1 MPTGIRDLQVPLRP
15 GSGFRLAHLL
25 RIGYVKAAGI
35 TTHYPNCP
43 MKAALAQF
51 IFESNTFAPTLAEI
65 DLFRKGGVF
74 LADEAQVR
82 AWAAGTDS
90 QMHGSLEVL
99 AAAGWETAPCFTALC
114 GSPAGRLS
122 AACFREISGTLLD
135 RVAAAMP
142 FDVLILHLH
151 GAAAADGEDDPEGY
165 LLEKVRTDLGYRGR
179 VVLSLDLHANFTRRM
194 LQHADA
200 VTAYRTFPHMDFTAT
215 GERAARLALHP
226 GPFTRAAAKVS
237 VLMPPTDSTHFAGH
251 LCDLLTRARELERQ
265 TRRPVLDVCILPV
278 QPWMDIDE
286 LGSSVVVTA
295 TGGGVPLG
303 ELQKLADEWYAQR
316 HHWRSQLIPWPEIL
330 QRLRRKDPESWVLV
344 DTADATSGGSPG
356 HSAEALRRLLPF
368 REELPGKV
376 LLWVV
381 DPSTVAAARR
391 GETRFTTG
399 DPPVSWEGRV
409 IWTGEGNYKA
419 RGGAYTGQT
428 FSMGEAAVIESGQ
441 IQLVAC
447 SYPAL
452 TPDPAFYECVGLQPD
467 AALAV
472 MAKNMTGWMAAFG
485 APWERG
491 LLFDGPGVCTL
502 DFASIPFT
510 GSGRGLWPVDPDPAN
525 PIEIWAS
532 DAAD

>member
-1 MPTGIRDLQVPLRP
+1 
-15 GSGFRLAHLL
+15 
-25 RIGYVKAAGI
+25 
-35 TTHYPNCP
+35 

-51 IFESNTFAPTLAEI
+51 IFESNTFTPGLAEI

-74 LADEAQVR
+74 LEDEARVR

-90 QMHGSLEVL
+90 QMHGSLKML

-122 AACFREISGTLLD
+122 AACLREISGTLLD
-135 RVAAAMP
+135 RVATAMP

-165 LLEKVRTDLGYRGR
+165 LLEQVRTDLGYRGR

-194 LQHADA
+194 LRHADA

-237 VLMPPTDSTHFAGH
+237 ALMPPTDSTHFEGN
-251 LCDLLTRARELERQ
+251 LCDLLTRARELER
-265 TRRPVLDVCILPV
+265 RYGDVLDVCILPV

-286 LGSSVVVTA
+286 MGSSVVVTA
-295 TGGGVPLG
+295 AGGGVPLD
-303 ELQKLADEWYAQR
+303 ELQQLAGEWYAQR
-316 HHWRSQLIPWPEIL
+316 HHWRSRLTPWPEIL
-330 QRLRRKDPESWVLV
+330 QRLRRKGPEPWVLV
-344 DTADATSGGSPG
+344 DTADATAGGSPG
-356 HSAEALRRLLPF
+356 HSAEALRRLLPL

-381 DPSTVAAARR
+381 DPGTVAAARR
-391 GETRFTTG
+391 GATRFTTG

-409 IWTGEGNYKA
+409 TWTGEGNYKA
-419 RGGAYTGQT
+419 RGGAYTGQA
-428 FSMGEAAVIESGQ
+428 FSMGEAAVVESGQ

-447 SYPAL
+447 SYPAM
-452 TPDPAFYECVGLQPD
+452 TPDPAFYECAGLQPD

-472 MAKNMTGWMAAFG
+472 MAKSMTGWMAAFG
-485 APWERG
+485 ARWERG

-510 GSGRGLWPVDPDPAN
+510 GSGRGLWPVNPDPAN
-525 PIEIWAS
+525 PVAIWDPDAS
-532 DAAD
+532 G

>member
-1 MPTGIRDLQVPLRP
+1 
-15 GSGFRLAHLL
+15 
-25 RIGYVKAAGI
+25 
-35 TTHYPNCP
+35 

-51 IFESNTFAPTLAEI
+51 IFESNTFAPGLAEI

-74 LADEAQVR
+74 LEDEAQVR
-82 AWAAGTDS
+82 TWAAGTDS

-99 AAAGWETAPCFTALC
+99 AAAGWETTPCFTALC

-122 AACFREISGTLLD
+122 AACFREISSTLLD

-142 FDVLILHLH
+142 CDVLILHLH

-200 VTAYRTFPHMDFTAT
+200 ITAYRTFPHMDFTAT

-226 GPFTRAAAKVS
+226 GCFTRAAAKVS
-237 VLMPPTDSTHFAGH
+237 ALMPPTDSTHFAGN
-251 LCDLLTRARELERQ
+251 LCDLLTCARELER
-265 TRRPVLDVCILPV
+265 RYENVLDVCILPV

-286 LGSSVVVTA
+286 MGSSVVITA
-295 TGGGVPLG
+295 TGGGVPLD
-303 ELQKLADEWYAQR
+303 ELQELADEWYAQR
-316 HHWRSQLIPWPEIL
+316 HHWRSQLIPWSEIL
-330 QRLRRKDPESWVLV
+330 QKLRCKEPEPWLLV

-356 HSAEALRRLLPF
+356 HSAEALRRLLPL

-381 DPSTVAAARR
+381 DPGTVAEARR
-391 GETRFTTG
+391 GATRFTTG

-472 MAKNMTGWMAAFG
+472 MAKNMTGWMAAFD

-491 LLFDGPGVCTL
+491 LLFDGPGGCTL

-510 GSGRGLWPVDPDPAN
+510 GSGRGLWPVDPAPAN
-525 PIEIWAS
+525 PVAIWEP
-532 DAAD
+532 DAAG

>member
-1 MPTGIRDLQVPLRP
+1 
-15 GSGFRLAHLL
+15 
-25 RIGYVKAAGI
+25 
-35 TTHYPNCP
+35 

-51 IFESNTFAPTLAEI
+51 IFESNTFAPALAEI
-65 DLFRKGGVF
+65 NLFGKGGVF
-74 LADEAQVR
+74 LENEAQVR

-122 AACFREISGTLLD
+122 AACFREISSTLLD
-135 RVAAAMP
+135 RVAVAMP

-194 LQHADA
+194 LRYADA

-237 VLMPPTDSTHFAGH
+237 ALMPPTNSTHFEGH
-251 LCDLLTRARELERQ
+251 LCDLLTRARELER
-265 TRRPVLDVCILPV
+265 RRENVLDVCILPV

-286 LGSSVVVTA
+286 LGSSVVITA
-295 TGGGVPLG
+295 TEGGVPLD

-316 HHWRSQLIPWPEIL
+316 HHWRNRLTPWPEIL
-330 QRLRRKDPESWVLV
+330 QKLRHKGPEPWVLA

-356 HSAEALRRLLPF
+356 HSAEALRRLLPL

-381 DPSTVAAARR
+381 DPGTVAAARR
-391 GETRFTTG
+391 GATHFTTG

-409 IWTGEGNYKA
+409 IWTGEGNYKT
-419 RGGAYTGQT
+419 RGGAYTGQAL
-428 FSMGEAAVIESGQ
+428 SMGEAAVIESGQ

-472 MAKNMTGWMAAFG
+472 MAKNMTGWMAAFD

-491 LLFDGPGVCTL
+491 LLFDGPGVCTI

-525 PIEIWAS
+525 PVAIWDPDAS
-532 DAAD
+532 D

>member
-1 MPTGIRDLQVPLRP
+1 
-15 GSGFRLAHLL
+15 
-25 RIGYVKAAGI
+25 
-35 TTHYPNCP
+35 

-51 IFESNTFAPTLAEI
+51 IFESNTFAPGLAEI

-82 AWAAGTDS
+82 TWAAGTDS
-90 QMHGSLEVL
+90 QMHGSLKVL
-99 AAAGWETAPCFTALC
+99 AAAGWETAPCFAALC

-122 AACFREISGTLLD
+122 AACFREISSTLLD

-151 GAAAADGEDDPEGY
+151 GAAAADGEDDPEGC

-194 LQHADA
+194 LRYADA

-215 GERAARLALHP
+215 GERAARLALHS
-226 GPFTRAAAKVS
+226 GPFTRAVAKVS
-237 VLMPPTDSTHFAGH
+237 ALMPPTDSTHFAGH
-251 LCDLLTRARELERQ
+251 LCDLLTRARELER
-265 TRRPVLDVCILPV
+265 RHEDVLDVCILPV

-286 LGSSVVVTA
+286 MGSSVVVTA
-295 TGGGVPLG
+295 IGDGVPLD

-316 HHWRSQLIPWPEIL
+316 HHWRSQFTPWPEIL
-330 QRLRRKDPESWVLV
+330 QRLRRKGPEPWVLA

-356 HSAEALRRLLPF
+356 HSAEALRQLLPL

-381 DPSTVAAARR
+381 DPSTVAAAR
-391 GETRFTTG
+391 GGATRFTTG

-409 IWTGEGNYKA
+409 IWMGEGNYKA
-419 RGGAYTGQT
+419 RGGAYTGQAL
-428 FSMGEAAVIESGQ
+428 SMGEAAVIESGQ

-472 MAKNMTGWMAAFG
+472 MAKNMTGWMAAFD

-491 LLFDGPGVCTL
+491 LLFDGPGACTL

-510 GSGRGLWPVDPDPAN
+510 GSGRGLWPVDPNPAN
-525 PIEIWAS
+525 PVAIWE
-532 DAAD
+532 ADVAD

>member
-1 MPTGIRDLQVPLRP
+1 
-15 GSGFRLAHLL
+15 
-25 RIGYVKAAGI
+25 
-35 TTHYPNCP
+35 

-51 IFESNTFAPTLAEI
+51 IFESNTFTPGLAEI

-74 LADEAQVR
+74 LEDEARVR

-90 QMHGSLEVL
+90 QMHGSLEIL

-165 LLEKVRTDLGYRGR
+165 LLEQVRTDLGYRGR

-194 LQHADA
+194 LRHADA

-215 GERAARLALHP
+215 GKRAARLALHP
-226 GPFTRAAAKVS
+226 GPFTRAVAKVS
-237 VLMPPTDSTHFAGH
+237 ALMPPTDSTHFEGN
-251 LCDLLTRARELERQ
+251 LCDLLTRARELER
-265 TRRPVLDVCILPV
+265 RHGDVLDVCILPV

-286 LGSSVVVTA
+286 MGSSVVVTA
-295 TGGGVPLG
+295 AGGGVPLD
-303 ELQKLADEWYAQR
+303 ELQQLAGEWYAQR
-316 HHWRSQLIPWPEIL
+316 HHWKSRLTPWPEIL
-330 QRLRRKDPESWVLV
+330 QRLRHKGPEPWVLA
-344 DTADATSGGSPG
+344 DTADATAGGSPG
-356 HSAEALRRLLPF
+356 HSAEALRWLLPL

-381 DPSTVAAARR
+381 DQGTVA
-391 GETRFTTG
+391 
-399 DPPVSWEGRV
+399 
-409 IWTGEGNYKA
+409 
-419 RGGAYTGQT
+419 
-428 FSMGEAAVIESGQ
+428 
-441 IQLVAC
+441 
-447 SYPAL
+447 
-452 TPDPAFYECVGLQPD
+452 

-472 MAKNMTGWMAAFG
+472 MAKSMTGWMAAFG
-485 APWERG
+485 ARWERG

-525 PIEIWAS
+525 PVAIWHPDAS
-532 DAAD
+532 G